1 MASIN
6 AIPGAAAAT
15 GGAVTVGALAEL
27 IDVIPNEYGPAGI
40 VVVCMLY
47 LGVTAVRLNRETLQA
62 IDARFDA
69 AEKQLNAIQLR
80 IPRDL
85 TERIIRLEE
94 RSARTENV

>member
-1 MASIN
+1 M
-6 AIPGAAAAT
+6 PGVAAAT

-27 IDVIPNEYGPAGI
+27 IDVIPDEYGPAGI
-40 VVVCMLY
+40 VVVCLLY

-62 IDARFDA
+62 IDARFDRAESQLQSIA
-69 AEKQLNAIQLR
+69 AS

-94 RSARTENV
+94 RVPRREAQ